1 MSLPFKSSLLIL
13 LILLHACLGDSRSIN
28 TAKSLR
34 SPSGEGNVAVKV
46 RKLIGLE
53 ALLDYEPPGA
63 NPAHDPPRK
72 GGGKGNP

>member
-1 MSLPFKSSLLIL
+1 MSLPLKSCFFIL
-13 LILLHACLGDSRSIN
+13 LILLHACLGNSESIK
-28 TAKSLR
+28 TVKSMR
-34 SPSGEGNVAVKV
+34 SPRGEGNAAVKV

-72 GGGKGNP
+72 GGKGR

>member
-1 MSLPFKSSLLIL
+1 MSLPFKSCFLIL
-13 LILLHACLGDSRSIN
+13 LILLHACLGNSESID

-34 SPSGEGNVAVKV
+34 SAKGEGNVAVKV

-63 NPAHDPPRK
+63 NPAHDPKK
-72 GGGKGNP
+72 GGGKGP